1 MVAIYPCMCGG
12 SLPVVEDESVLIRA
26 NFNSSLRP
34 SVMTRRWEN
43 QAKQGSIT
51 AEGPQRKAVG
61 LKFRSKRKQLVNCAN
76 FYDE

>member
-1 MVAIYPCMCGG
+1 MCRG

-34 SVMTRRWEN
+34 SVVTREK
-43 QAKQGSIT
+43 QAKQGPTT

-61 LKFRSKRKQLVNCAN
+61 LKFRSIKKTARKLCQFL
-76 FYDE
+76 